1 MLSVSFV
8 ICFTSSDVIL
18 VNMSICQFEI
28 YSAPITKRTWVDYI
42 VTELVSSC
50 YIVLKAK
57 LKQCVFS
64 LLLKAAVS

>member
-1 MLSVSFV
+1 MGALHR
-8 ICFTSSDVIL
+8 L
-18 VNMSICQFEI
+18 VRN
-28 YSAPITKRTWVDYI
+28 YI